1 MKVGGLL
8 VKTLAKPVARQLKV
22 DAEHVGW
29 LREACTSI
37 GQTTNYL
44 TSRLTHASSLDK
56 WKKPYKHIEL
66 KATEAREKGAEIVS
80 EGFVLT
86 VAVTVMGYEYNR
98 QNNYKEAAARKKK
111 AADTRIAQQQEHAH
125 QAWGGLAAREII
137 YARQLVGAQLL
148 ELVRVGHPS
157 AGEKALR
164 DRVAE
169 KHDGSR
175 YVQHNHADGTYEAYV
190 KGSATHI
197 IDRGRYSMV
206 NGQYSEAN
214 FEGSHGTLQNDGTSV
229 WIDHYAGVHGYH
241 KYIATSDQYIGGI
254 KVPPPPFPTGT
265 WRGKW
270 QTICCGCCP
279 VDSGGDDL
287 KLAFHENGTI
297 TGGATDP
304 RNGSFKVSG
313 TWSRD
318 SVGSY
323 KVKYTYSAPGNGN
336 DGENAHGW
344 LRGGRMETDWKN
356 RHCSGKAQYDY
367 DGVDGQEMERE
378 I

>member
-1 MKVGGLL
+1 MYSEEVLPGETEEISLTGLGQ
-8 VKTLAKPVARQLKV
+8 PARYGEEVLPGETPIV
-22 DAEHVGW
+22 EGEVVSVSG
-29 LREACTSI
+29 EA
-37 GQTTNYL
+37 
-44 TSRLTHASSLDK
+44 D
-56 WKKPYKHIEL
+56 
-66 KATEAREKGAEIVS
+66 GAYAS
-80 EGFVLT
+80 EGADSWRRSWEKRMVLAR
-86 VAVTVMGYEYNR
+86 AVSNQIWY
-98 QNNYKEAAARKKK
+98 
-111 AADTRIAQQQEHAH
+111 I
-125 QAWGGLAAREII
+125 
-137 YARQLVGAQLL
+137 
-148 ELVRVGHPS
+148 
-157 AGEKALR
+157 
-164 DRVAE
+164 E

-336 DGENAHGW
+336 DGETAHGW
-344 LRGGRMETDWKN
+344 VRGDRMETDWTN
-356 RHCSGKAQYDY
+356 SSCSGKAQYDY

-378 I
+378 T